1 MGLHCCHKSSS
12 FIPDT
17 SNELTSFLRYF
28 AVNFMSPKN
37 VLKLIILGLLCW
49 NLRREKQ
56 RVCVADLNVWKDF
69 EVSIKEMMTIVT
81 SDRKM
86 KGFIEKES
94 PHFSQRVVWNETKRP
109 DNRLWHVDVS
119 KRLPTVLGKKRKKR
133 EGSNIMV
140 VVVLESATAILWTFI
155 MGCLSHWKWM
165 IRKRRRG
172 GYNTHTG
179 FIPTKNSFWII
190 SSHVFYFKIKVQKNP
205 KMDFYFWV
213 GVYFSH
219 T

>member
-37 VLKLIILGLLCW
+37 VLKLIILGL
-49 NLRREKQ
+49 RKQ
-56 RVCVADLNVWKDF
+56 KGKVEFVLQIWMFEKDF

-140 VVVLESATAILWTFI
+140 VVLESATAILWTFI

-179 FIPTKNSFWII
+179 FIVPTTKIHFELLTVTFSTLELKFW
-190 SSHVFYFKIKVQKNP
+190 KTQKWI
-205 KMDFYFWV
+205 FQ
-213 GVYFSH
+213 